1 MTYHRDLMQWHTQRS
16 KAFIMIYLRLWQF
29 TCVSLKVFSLTI
41 NCLIVSL
48 YKGRTW
54 TATDDH
60 WPRSRCN
67 KRQIYSNLS
76 FSLQNK
82 AVEMFWLPALNM
94 ISLAARFSWCS
105 WRFGSEWA
113 VWSWFVHIPCPRGLS
128 KRLEVSSRC
137 SCLLSQSG
145 CSFGGRFYSLED
157 TWHPDLGEPFG
168 VMHCVMC
175 HCEPVTRQT
184 HSAFH
189 NISTLRV
196 VLYVCM
202 CCRQKNSMYFVFV

>member
-1 MTYHRDLMQWHTQRS
+1 
-16 KAFIMIYLRLWQF
+16 
-29 TCVSLKVFSLTI
+29 
-41 NCLIVSL
+41 
-48 YKGRTW
+48 
-54 TATDDH
+54 
-60 WPRSRCN
+60 
-67 KRQIYSNLS
+67 
-76 FSLQNK
+76 
-82 AVEMFWLPALNM
+82 MFWLTALNM
-94 ISLAARFSWCS
+94 IWLGGKKSHSLLILDGVLEGLKLICTHS
-105 WRFGSEWA
+105 
-113 VWSWFVHIPCPRGLS
+113 HPRALS

-196 VLYVCM
+196 WCYMFACVVDKKIVCILFLFKHAKYM
-202 CCRQKNSMYFVFV
+202 FK